1 MSGGGGMTQAI
12 TDILLALGIEL
23 PPWGMPVAALVLMVV
38 LLPWILK
45 NMKTSKA
52 RKLLK
57 KATLE
62 SGRTRT
68 EMEAQALDLVS
79 DNPVGLLA
87 FADECVRRGR
97 YGLAREALE
106 RVPRDP
112 KFARE
117 RRKVAEQMAPREPPT
132 AEAAAAAIER
142 FLSEGLRDEAVRRLQ
157 KARARWP
164 EDASL
169 VGLAERV

>member
-12 TDILLALGIEL
+12 TDILLLLGIEL
-23 PPWGMPVAALVLMVV
+23 PPWGMPVAALVVMIL

-57 KATLE
+57 MAALE
-62 SGRTRT
+62 SGRTRQ
-68 EMEAQALDLVS
+68 EMESEALELVS

-97 YGLAREALE
+97 YSLARDALE

-112 KFARE
+112 RYARE
-117 RRKVAEQMAPREPPT
+117 RRKVEAQMAPKEPAT

-142 FLSEGLRDEAVRRLQ
+142 FLSEGLREEAASRLQ

-164 EDASL
+164 DHASL
-169 VGLAERV
+169 VGLVERV